1 MTLQLQFDHSKKF
14 QLDAIES
21 TVKLFEGQQKF
32 NESFVD
38 FVDGVVPNK
47 LTLSETQI
55 LENLKDIQKQNQIPI
70 SKELDG
76 MNFSI
81 EMETGT
87 GKTYVYL
94 RSIYELNQKYGFK
107 KFIIVVPSVAIR
119 EGTKKNFE
127 ITKNDFQVLYN
138 KTPIQST
145 EYSSKNISYIRQFSN
160 SNKIEV
166 MIITRDS
173 FNKDVNIM
181 NTPQDKFYG
190 KRPIDLVKKTN
201 PILILDEPQ
210 NMESEITKEAI
221 ANLNPL
227 LTLRYS
233 ATHRNPYNLLY
244 RLSPVDAYKQK
255 LVKKIEV
262 LSITEDANPNSANIE
277 CHAITT
283 GKKIQAK
290 LKVIKQLNEKIKP
303 ALITVKHGDDLK
315 EKTNSSQYDGYVIS
329 EINAARNFI
338 KFSNGISI
346 KLGEKQ
352 GSNNQEIQRLQ
363 IRETIKN
370 HLYRQEQLKDA
381 KIKVLSLFFIDKVD
395 NYLNDGILQKM
406 FDEEF
411 NQFKHE
417 NPDFKD
423 LEPDKVRNGY
433 FSKMKTD
440 KSIEN
445 DSEAFNLIMKEKE
458 KLLSFSEPTCFIFSH
473 SALREGWDN
482 PNVFNICTLNQSI
495 SNLKKRQEIGRG
507 LRLPVDQNGNQKVD
521 KQYELTV
528 IANESYEDYVKKLQ
542 EEYVDDY
549 GYSGASP
556 PTDNAKKRVYI
567 KLDKKKLESKEFKEL
582 WSKISQKTSYFTIL
596 DSDELVKNCI
606 QTINDNLKTNSIK
619 IKIDTVS
626 VDMQEDN
633 DFMSLTWKKIGES
646 EEKIDQI
653 FQIGNIVDELSEKT
667 NLTRKSIVKILTGI
681 NNLKLLF
688 ENPQEFILSVTNILK
703 HTLDQQIVGGIQ
715 YKSINEKYSQFKFDD
730 IETGYEHNTI
740 DTSRSIYDKIR
751 YDSEFEKEVS
761 EYLNNKDERVKLYLK
776 MPNWFKIDTPIG
788 SYNPDWGIVTE
799 KRNPQGKYEKTLY
812 FMAETK
818 AKKDTDLGL
827 YEKLKIKCGQR
838 HFKVLGIPF
847 EVVKTISDLENPE
860 FVKNG

>member
-32 NESFVD
+32 DESFVD

-47 LTLSETQI
+47 LTISESTI
-55 LENLKDIQKQNQIPI
+55 LENLKDIQKHNQIPI
-70 SKELDG
+70 SEKLDG

-94 RSIYELNQKYGFK
+94 RTIYELNQKYGFK
-107 KFIIVVPSVAIR
+107 KFIIVVPSVAIK
-119 EGTKKNFE
+119 EGTKKNFD

-166 MIITRDS
+166 MVITMDS
-173 FNKDVNIM
+173 FNKDKNIM
-181 NTPQDKFYG
+181 NTSQDKFYG
-190 KRPIDLVKKTN
+190 KRPIELVKKTN

-210 NMESEITKEAI
+210 NMESDIAKESI

-227 LTLRYS
+227 FTLRYS
-233 ATHRNPYNLLY
+233 ATHKNPYNLIY

-262 LSITEDANPNSANIE
+262 LSITEDNNQNSANIE
-277 CHAITT
+277 CHAITA

-290 LKVIKQLNEKIKP
+290 LKVIKQQNDKIKP

-315 EKTNSSQYDGYVIS
+315 EKTNSSQYEGYVIS

-338 KFSNGISI
+338 KFSNGSSI

-352 GSNNQEIQRLQ
+352 GSNNEEIQRLQ

-370 HLYRQEQLKDA
+370 HLYRQEQLKDD

-395 NYLNDGILQKM
+395 NYLNGGILQKI

-411 NQFKHE
+411 NKFKHE

-423 LEPDKVRNGY
+423 LEPGKVRSGY
-433 FSKMKTD
+433 FSKMRTE
-440 KSIEN
+440 KSMKN

-458 KLLSFSEPTCFIFSH
+458 KLLSFSEPVCFIFSH

-482 PNVFNICTLNQSI
+482 PNVFNICTLNQSV

-507 LRLPVDQNGNQKVD
+507 LRIPVDQNGTQKLD

-528 IANESYEDYVKKLQ
+528 IANESYEDYVKTLQ
-542 EEYVDDY
+542 DEYVDDY

-556 PTDNAKKRVYI
+556 PTENSKKRVYI
-567 KLDKKKLESKEFKEL
+567 KLDKKKLDSKEFQDL
-582 WSKISQKTSYFTIL
+582 WGKISQKTSYFTTL
-596 DSDELVKNCI
+596 DSDELIQSCVK
-606 QTINDNLKTNSIK
+606 TINENIKISSLK

-626 VDMQEDN
+626 VDMQEDKN
-633 DFMSLTWKKIGES
+633 FMSLTWKKIGES
-646 EEKIDQI
+646 EEKMDQT

-688 ENPQEFILSVTNILK
+688 VNPQEFLLSVTNILK
-703 HTLDQQIVGGIQ
+703 HTLDQLIIDGIQ
-715 YKSINEKYSQFKFDD
+715 YKFINEKYSQFKFDD
-730 IETGYEHNTI
+730 IEIGYEHNTI
-740 DTSRSIYDKIR
+740 DTSHSIYDKIR

-761 EYLNNKDERVKLYLK
+761 QHLNSKDERVKLYLK

-788 SYNPDWGIVTE
+788 SYNTDWGIVTE
-799 KRNPQGKYEKTLY
+799 KRNPQGKYEETLY

-838 HFKVLGIPF
+838 HFQVLGIPF
-847 EVVKTISDLENPE
+847 EVVKTISDLEHQE